1 MGYHIY
7 QNPENKVGKN
17 VRARGVILDRVITDE
32 GYGYDFFNRS
42 HKVTESGMAWI
53 YEMVPWTSEGV
64 SQGEDQCISELQNLT
79 GDTNK
84 VLYSHVVLDLDSDDP
99 YSPLTAAESLGIYI
113 DGLNSTPFYK
123 RSANQII
130 QYIDSGDRIMF
141 AVLYNMYYYGF
152 HYIEYNG
159 GNGNW
164 VTEVTW
170 PYDSLSRD
178 DAVRLWYRALTA
190 SVDNGGRQWGDS
202 SIADGYIT
210 DWPAYTPGCCQYHPY
225 FFMSHPGLVFECYR
239 ECPEEIYTIRSLN
252 GFDNHREYHVDA
264 SRLAHILSGNHWGLQ
279 IFADGAT
286 PAYNHIANVFGTSAL
301 INNFSNGP
309 AQIWRYEWP
318 FDQYNE
324 QGTVMN
330 SDRQMMTRECTYNG
344 TWTDPSTGIQYQ
356 TNMLYNGSPIDTPL
370 NYPVFI
376 AVTGHVNRVW

>member
-1 MGYHIY
+1 MIY
-7 QNPENKVGKN
+7 PAELLTNMQGGIINSISFYANSSDYTALSGGSMKVSIGEVEETTPSGHYTTGLTEVFNGVPGKD
-17 VRARGVILDRVITDE
+17 GVKCVIT
-32 GYGYDFFNRS
+32 F
-42 HKVTESGMAWI
+42 
-53 YEMVPWTSEGV
+53 
-64 SQGEDQCISELQNLT
+64 
-79 GDTNK
+79 DT
-84 VLYSHVVLDLDSDDP
+84 
-99 YSPLTAAESLGIYI
+99 PL
-113 DGLNSTPFYK
+113 
-123 RSANQII
+123 
-130 QYIDSGDRIMF
+130 
-141 AVLYNMYYYGF
+141 
-152 HYIEYNG
+152 EYNG